1 MLCLRGYVL
10 DCKTNQYTIDISMC
24 KIILEVEYFIKSM
37 IYQCTEC
44 ALAFVNYWSTTHF
57 TTSIIRV
64 CSKILFLIL
73 HVRYNSK

>member
-1 MLCLRGYVL
+1 MAQLSVYLLSCGCMQDVELLHVVFNRVCLNL
-10 DCKTNQYTIDISMC
+10 DCKTNQY
-24 KIILEVEYFIKSM
+24 
-37 IYQCTEC
+37 TEC

-57 TTSIIRV
+57 TTSIIYNRV